1 MLAKL
6 HAISPPRL
14 ATRPPRRGFTLIEL
28 LVVVSVISILMA
40 LTLSGVQQVREAARR
55 MDCQNRMRQQVL
67 GLHLYHDSHR
77 HFPFGDDQLSKKHH
91 SWVTQILPFLEQRSL
106 AEQINL
112 DVDWNDTVNRPA
124 VETVLPVMRCPTSL
138 LEFNGETD
146 YAGIAGS
153 LLASPTATHNI
164 NWNNGVLIR
173 STATATSPISMARI
187 VDGTSNTIC
196 ISESSDR
203 PPEYNGFWAD
213 GRNTIT
219 HDIGPVNF
227 DNFSSIFSRH
237 SGGAYVALSDGAVR
251 FLTEYIDLAILGGLC
266 SRAGGENVSGVWDP

>member
-1 MLAKL
+1 MFANFFE
-6 HAISPPRL
+6 PP
-14 ATRPPRRGFTLIEL
+14 AGRRSRYGFTLIEM
-28 LVVVSVISILMA
+28 LVVISVISILMS
-40 LTLSGVQQVREAARR
+40 LSLSGIQQVREAARR

-77 HFPFGDDQLSKKHH
+77 RFPFGDEQLSGTHH
-91 SWVTQILPFLEQRSL
+91 SWVTEILPFLEQRGI
-106 AEQINL
+106 AEQIDRSALWNAPVNL
-112 DVDWNDTVNRPA
+112 QA
-124 VETVLPVMRCPTSL
+124 VEQVLPVMRCPTSI
-138 LEFNGETD
+138 LEFNGDTD

-153 LLASPTATHNI
+153 LLASPTATQNI

-173 STATATSPISMARI
+173 STATATSPISIARI
-187 VDGTSNTIC
+187 VDGTSNTVC

-219 HDIGPVNF
+219 HDVGPVNF
-227 DNFSSIFSRH
+227 ANFSSIYSHH

-251 FLTEYIDLAILGGLC
+251 FLTEYVDPAILGGLC
-266 SRAGGENVSGVWDP
+266 SRAGGEDVSGVWDP